1 MINFVKCERCGQ
13 MVPAG
18 SLRWTRDI
26 QGNWLRRV
34 CRGCLIEVRAEG
46 YDKIEDEE
54 KEVAKDDG

>member
-1 MINFVKCERCGQ
+1 MIHFVKCERCGQ

-34 CRGCLIEVRAEG
+34 CRGCLIE
-46 YDKIEDEE
+46 DEE
-54 KEVAKDDG
+54 KEVKT